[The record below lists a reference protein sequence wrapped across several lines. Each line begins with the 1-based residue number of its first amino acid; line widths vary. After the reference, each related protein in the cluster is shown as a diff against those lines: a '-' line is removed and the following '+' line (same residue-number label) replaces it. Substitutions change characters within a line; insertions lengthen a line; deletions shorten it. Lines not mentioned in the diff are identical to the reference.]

1 MARKFRLRNCM
12 VCGNPHGRSKCPVAE
27 LNAQQELTAAM
38 EKTDLIDL
46 GLTPQLEYQIR
57 AIRRGW
63 KEQGQTVTIASG
75 AIQKTVP
82 ALVLDAQLAAE
93 RLRQAWGVRA

>member
-1 MARKFRLRNCM
+1 MASKHGFRLCK
-12 VCGNPHGRSKCPVAE
+12 VCGSAHGRVKCPVAD

-63 KEQGQTVTIASG
+63 KEGTTYVDAKGHESPVTAS
-75 AIQKTVP
+75 P
-82 ALVLDAQLAAE
+82 VLDATTAAE